1 MKVGFKRH
9 WRAVTVPGDGVYL
22 TSARATVAL
31 RGDHIETVAPLL
43 DGSHDLADLHEQTG
57 LGAADL
63 GRLLGRLSEADLV
76 APQPDVDVAPEV
88 RAYWDLAGLGLP
100 DGEVEVVSLGD
111 SALVERALKELGLRT
126 GGDGPVVVVCDD
138 YLDPALASVNA
149 ARLADGRPW
158 LPVAVDGPDLW
169 IGPGFRP
176 GESACWECLATRLR
190 LRRQAPLTLA
200 PPASLPQTRS
210 VGAQIAATRIAGW
223 LAGRPLDTLWT
234 FDPLTLEA
242 AHHPVTRR
250 PQCPE
255 CGTPDVRGGPVRITS
270 RPKVQAHRSA
280 GLQETWDRYV
290 HLTDPVT
297 GVTDEIRRDPRA
309 PAFLNAYLSGRNLA
323 LPVSGLRANSG
334 GKGGTPLEARVGA
347 LCEAVERYCGSRL
360 GEEPVVHDSYRGLGA
375 QAVHPDAVL
384 LFDPRQRAPFDETR
398 ATEWTPLY
406 TLDGEKRY
414 LPTDLLYFSEGGQA
428 DSNGNAAGS
437 SVEDALLQGFF
448 ELVERD
454 AVGIWWYNRTR
465 QPEVV
470 LDDPWT
476 DRLRDDYATLGRDL
490 WVLDLTTDLGIP
502 AMAAVSTKDG
512 HEVMLGFGAH
522 LDPETAARRALTELG
537 QLLPAATDIDMR
549 PWWGRVSTL
558 SHPCLLPDG
567 VAAPGSYTGDNDL
580 KADVD
585 LIRKHDPLILDQ
597 TRPDIGVPVVKV
609 VVPGLRHF
617 WPRFAPGRL
626 FDVPVKLGRLDRPTA
641 YDDLNPVALFM

>member
-1 MKVGFKRH
+1 MRVGFKRH

-31 RGDHIETVAPLL
+31 HGDHIEEVAPLL
-43 DGSHDLADLHEQTG
+43 DGSHDLAGLHERTG

-63 GRLLGRLSEADLV
+63 GRLLGRLAEADLV
-76 APQPDVDVAPEV
+76 APQTDEKTSPEV
-88 RAYWDLAGLGLP
+88 AAYWDLAGLGVP
-100 DGEVEVVSLGD
+100 HGTVEVIGDASLIGPILRD
-111 SALVERALKELGLRT
+111 LGLRV
-126 GGDGPVVVVCDD
+126 GDQGPVLVVCDD

-149 ARLADGRPW
+149 DRLADGRPW

-176 GESACWECLATRLR
+176 GESACWECLAARLR
-190 LRRQAPLTLA
+190 IRRQAPLALA
-200 PPASLPQTRS
+200 PPAALPQTTS
-210 VGAQIAATRIAGW
+210 IGAQLAALQVARW
-223 LAGRPLDTLWT
+223 LAGRELDTLWT

-242 AHHPVTRR
+242 AHHRVTRR
-250 PQCPE
+250 PQCPA
-255 CGTPDVRGGPVRITS
+255 CGDPRTRPAPVEVTS
-270 RPKVQAHRSA
+270 RRKAHAHRSA
-280 GLQETWDRYV
+280 GPQETWDRYV

-297 GVTDEIRRDPRA
+297 GVVDRVRRDPRA
-309 PAFLNAYLSGRNLA
+309 PAFLNSYLSGRNLA
-323 LPVSGLRANSG
+323 LPVSGLRADSG
-334 GKGGTPLEARVGA
+334 GKGGTPIEAKVGA

-360 GEEPVVHDSYRGLGA
+360 GEEHVVRDSYRGLGA
-375 QAVHPDAVL
+375 AAVHPDDVL
-384 LFDPRQRAPFDETR
+384 LYDPRQRAPFDEG
-398 ATEWTPLY
+398 AETEWTPLF
-406 TLDGEKRY
+406 TLDGRRRY

-437 SVEDALLQGFF
+437 SIEDAILQGFL

-476 DRLRDDYATLGRDL
+476 AELRADYAGLGRDVR
-490 WVLDLTTDLGIP
+490 VLDLTTDLGIP
-502 AMAAVSTKDG
+502 AMAAVSTKG
-512 HEVMLGFGAH
+512 GEEVMLGFGAH
-522 LDPETAARRALTELG
+522 FDPATAARRALTELG
-537 QLLPAATDIDMR
+537 QLLPAAQDIDMR
-549 PWWGRVSTL
+549 PWWGRVSAA
-558 SHPCLLPDG
+558 SHPCLLPEG
-567 VAAPGSYTGDNDL
+567 VAAPRAYTPNDDL
-580 KADVD
+580 NDDID
-585 LIRKHDPLILDQ
+585 LIRPFDPLILDQ

-626 FDVPVKLGRLDRPTA
+626 FDVPVALGRLDRPTA

>member
-31 RGDHIETVAPLL
+31 HGDHIEEVAPLL

-76 APQPDVDVAPEV
+76 APQPDDSDDTPSEV
-88 RAYWDLAGLGLP
+88 RAYWDLAGLERPTGA
-100 DGEVEVVSLGD
+100 VEVISLGD
-111 SALVERALKELGLRT
+111 SALEPALHDLGLRT
-126 GGDGPVVVVCDD
+126 GEAADRVLVVCDD
-138 YLDPALASVNA
+138 YLDPALAQVNA
-149 ARLADGRPW
+149 DRLTDGRPW
-158 LPVAVDGPDLW
+158 LLAAIDGPDLW

-176 GESACWECLATRLR
+176 GESACWECLAARLR
-190 LRRQAPLTLA
+190 IRRHGVA
-200 PPASLPQTRS
+200 PPAALPQTKEI
-210 VGAQIAATRIAGW
+210 GARLAALQVVRW
-223 LAGRPLDTLWT
+223 LAGDPLDALWT
-234 FDPLTLEA
+234 FDPLTLDA
-242 AHHPVTRR
+242 AHHSVTRR
-250 PQCPE
+250 PQCPA
-255 CGTPDVRGGPVRITS
+255 CGDPRITSGPVTITS
-270 RPKVQAHRSA
+270 RPKVHAHRAA

-297 GVTDEIRRDPRA
+297 GVVDRVRRDPRA
-309 PAFLNAYLSGRNLA
+309 PEFLHAYLSGRNLA

-360 GEEPVVHDSYRGLGA
+360 GEEEVVLDSYRNIGA
-375 QAVHPDAVL
+375 EAVHPDEVL

-398 ATEWTPLY
+398 ETEWTPLF
-406 TLDGEKRY
+406 TLEGKRRY
-414 LPTDLLYFSEGGQA
+414 LPTDLLYFTEGGQA
-428 DSNGNAAGS
+428 DSNGNAAGTC
-437 SVEDALLQGFF
+437 VEDAILQGFF

-470 LDDPWT
+470 LDDPWSE
-476 DRLRDDYATLGRDL
+476 RLRDDYATLGRDL

-502 AMAAVSTKDG
+502 VRAAVSTRGG

-522 LDPETAARRALTELG
+522 ADPATATRRALTELG

-549 PWWGRVSTL
+549 PWWGRVSTA

-567 VAAPGSYTGDNDL
+567 VAAPCSYRENRDL
-580 KADVD
+580 KADVE
-585 LIRKHDPLILDQ
+585 LIRRFDPLILDQ
-597 TRPDIGVPVVKV
+597 TRPDIGLPVVKV